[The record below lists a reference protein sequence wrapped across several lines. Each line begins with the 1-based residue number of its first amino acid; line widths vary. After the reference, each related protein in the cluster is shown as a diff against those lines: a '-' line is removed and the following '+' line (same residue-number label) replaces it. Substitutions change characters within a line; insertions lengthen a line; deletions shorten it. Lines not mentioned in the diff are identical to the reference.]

1 METSGCGPMI
11 TVIMQEHWRGTSKIN
26 GMSMIDLILFLVTM
40 NAKAS
45 SATTNSWIRSMFCI
59 PFYLPPSLGIGCILN
74 RVLESYVEKRI
85 VDMERIRVV
94 PVYKLTQ
101 CLVRS
106 VIFSKP
112 EASVTSSFYSDV
124 FYTVVVSRRTKKNI
138 QINCTYCRW
147 HNLVVLWH
155 V

>member
-1 METSGCGPMI
+1 
-11 TVIMQEHWRGTSKIN
+11 
-26 GMSMIDLILFLVTM
+26 MSMIDLILFLVIM

-45 SATTNSWIRSMFCI
+45 SGIHHNQQLNTFDVWYTFLS
-59 PFYLPPSLGIGCILN
+59 PPSLGIGCILN
-74 RVLESYVEKRI
+74 RVLESNVEKRI

-101 CLVRS
+101 CLMRS

-138 QINCTYCRW
+138 QINCTYCRR
-147 HNLVVLWH
+147 HNLVVL
-155 V
+155 